1 MMEEVILLELLA
13 FRVFVAEIIVSMG
26 VKVEIFKVENFEEAV
41 VVEFLVLVATEV
53 FKVSKFVVAFES
65 VLFA

>member
-1 MMEEVILLELLA
+1 MMEEVILLKLLA
-13 FRVFVAEIIVSMG
+13 FRVFVAEIIVSLG

-41 VVEFLVLVATEV
+41 VVEFLALVAAKV
-53 FKVSKFVVAFES
+53 FEVSKFVVAFES